1 MGTSAFRKRRY
12 PGESDY
18 GRDVSD
24 GSSFQERQRPEMAE
38 TAAVLGRG
46 VRVMLEGE
54 RGALRA
60 NHGAEE
66 QRDNENPRDA
76 SRKHL
81 QSS

>member
-1 MGTSAFRKRRY
+1 MGSSALRKRRY

-24 GSSFQERQRPEMAE
+24 GSSFQKRKRPEMAE
-38 TAAVLGRG
+38 TAAVFRRR
-46 VRVMLEGE
+46 VRVMLKSE

-60 NHGAEE
+60 NHGTEE